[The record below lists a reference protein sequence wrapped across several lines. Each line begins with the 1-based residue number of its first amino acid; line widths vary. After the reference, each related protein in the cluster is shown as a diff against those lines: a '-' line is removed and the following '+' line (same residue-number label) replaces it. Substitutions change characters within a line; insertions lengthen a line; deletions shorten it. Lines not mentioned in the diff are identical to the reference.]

1 MKPITNRNKAL
12 QYSRWSCI
20 QDPQAQGSFPFG
32 YQLRTYAE
40 QVLGYI
46 KPTRGL
52 LTFVLSLLSEDVH
65 ASALRMVRRQVAAKS
80 GRKSTPV
87 PPCGSPAMALEECA
101 GEISR
106 NLMFCKSMALT
117 TTLEVL
123 LKSSVKDD
131 QKKYVKAE
139 GVRSCGR
146 MADLQRLFAL
156 SDEELAL
163 LSVVLCY
170 SVSPA
175 FEAFVDSVCVQ
186 EKRELIGILTNM
198 SMQCLANV
206 TGRHG
211 RLVRAGILV
220 IPGHWVNTSFYKMD
234 AEIRDHLLGIGAES
248 LALKFATPTGATRF
262 APECFGLPEEAVRI
276 ATGLLR
282 TTSPCNILLHGVP
295 GTGKTEFAKALAT
308 ACGKQA
314 YFVSHSAADGM
325 QCGRVAIEAVSA
337 AYQAGASLVVVDEA
351 DELLNLQG
359 PSFGPFSG
367 RSKNSLSGKSWLND
381 FLDRSP
387 AQIVWITNEIGSI
400 DESSMRRFA
409 YNIPFR
415 RQSARRRQ
423 EIWQEHLRESPLR
436 QLVSPEDVAVMARK
450 YRVGAAGIAN
460 ALANTARLVPVG
472 STGKSAVLDT
482 LRELL
487 ASHERLTGGGSDE
500 KLISLASQY
509 DPAAVCTD
517 VPPEGIVAGLKS
529 CITGRRADRPAA
541 NLLFWGP
548 PGTGKSAFA
557 QYLAQSLDR
566 ELLIRRASDLLNMYV
581 GGTEH
586 NIRDAFEQAGHED
599 AILLLDEADSF
610 FIDRTRA
617 QRSWE
622 TSQTNELLTQMENHH
637 GILVCCTNL
646 LDNLDHA
653 VLRRF
658 AWKVR
663 FQAPTP
669 EGRRR
674 IFRQYFDAPENPI
687 PADCL
692 TQVASIEHLTPGD
705 IKAVW
710 VRFRFRP
717 PAEWN
722 HAEIVQAL
730 SEEVAYRGQKN
741 VVMGFHSQA
750 QE

>member
-12 QYSRWSCI
+12 QYSRRSCI
-20 QDPQAQGSFPFG
+20 QDPQAQGTFPFG

-40 QVLGYI
+40 LGRI

-52 LTFVLSLLSEDVH
+52 LTFVLSLLSEDIH

-80 GRKSTPV
+80 GKKSMPV
-87 PPCGSPAMALEECA
+87 PPCGSPTMGMEECA
-101 GEISR
+101 GEINR
-106 NLMFCKSMALT
+106 GLMFCKSMALT

-131 QKKYVKAE
+131 QKKYVKAD

-146 MADLQRLFAL
+146 MADLQRLFGL

-170 SVSPA
+170 SVSPS

-198 SMQCLANV
+198 SMQCLASV

-211 RLVRAGILV
+211 RLVRAGILEV
-220 IPGHWVNTSFYKMD
+220 PGHWVDTSFYKME

-248 LALKFATPTGATRF
+248 LALKFATPAGATRF
-262 APECFGLPEEAVRI
+262 ATKCFGLPEEAVRI

-282 TTSPCNILLHGVP
+282 TASPCSILLHGVP
-295 GTGKTEFAKALAT
+295 GTGKTEFSKALAA

-325 QCGRVAIEAVSA
+325 QHGRVAIEAVTA
-337 AYQAGASLVVVDEA
+337 AYQAGAFLVVVDEA

-359 PSFGPFSG
+359 SSFGPFSV

-423 EIWQEHLRESPLR
+423 EIWQEHLRESPLQ
-436 QLVSPEDVAVMARK
+436 QLVAPADVADMARK
-450 YRVGAAGIAN
+450 FRVGAAGIAS
-460 ALANTARLVPVG
+460 ALANTARIVPIG
-472 STGKSAVLDT
+472 SADKGVVLGT

-500 KLISLASQY
+500 KLVGLSAQY
-509 DPAAVCTD
+509 DPAAICTD
-517 VPPEGIVAGLKS
+517 VPAEGILAGLKS
-529 CITGRRADRPAA
+529 CVARQRAERPAA

-557 QYLAQSLDR
+557 QYLAQSLDK
-566 ELLIRRASDLLNMYV
+566 ELIIRRAADY
-581 GGTEH
+581 GKPTAQA
-586 NIRDAFEQAGHED
+586 RPTADAAQPTVAQAAPARG
-599 AILLLDEADSF
+599 
-610 FIDRTRA
+610 RA
-617 QRSWE
+617 
-622 TSQTNELLTQMENHH
+622 
-637 GILVCCTNL
+637 G
-646 LDNLDHA
+646 
-653 VLRRF
+653 
-658 AWKVR
+658 
-663 FQAPTP
+663 
-669 EGRRR
+669 
-674 IFRQYFDAPENPI
+674 
-687 PADCL
+687 
-692 TQVASIEHLTPGD
+692 
-705 IKAVW
+705 
-710 VRFRFRP
+710 P
-717 PAEWN
+717 PDPPS
-722 HAEIVQAL
+722 L
-730 SEEVAYRGQKN
+730 
-741 VVMGFHSQA
+741 
-750 QE
+750 